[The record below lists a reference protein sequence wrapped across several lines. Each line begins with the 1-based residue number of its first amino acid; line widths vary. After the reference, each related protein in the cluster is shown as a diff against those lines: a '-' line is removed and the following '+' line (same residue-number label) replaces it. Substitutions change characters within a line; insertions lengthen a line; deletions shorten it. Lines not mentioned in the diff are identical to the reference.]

1 MYLSIVTTLYRSSSY
16 INEFYERMIDE
27 ALKITQDFEIIF
39 VNDGSP
45 DDSVLKAANLF
56 NIDKRIRVID
66 LSRNYGHHKAIMTGL
81 AHAKGDFIFLI
92 DIDLEEEPEL
102 LSVYWKKMQSDEKI
116 DVVYG
121 VQAKRKGGFVEKI
134 TGKIFYK
141 IFNMLSNVKVPD
153 NIITAR
159 LFKKHAVE
167 MIVQYEERE
176 LCLGCIF
183 QDIGLTQVKIEI
195 NKLSTSP
202 TTYSFRAKLRLFLNS
217 IISFS
222 NKGLFYIFYLGIII
236 TLFAVVFICKLIID
250 RLILDTIVDGWTS
263 ILVSVWFFG
272 GLILAAIGVI
282 GLYLSQ
288 VYTEVKHRPYTL
300 IKKIYEHK

>member
-1 MYLSIVTTLYRSSSY
+1 MYLSIVTTLYRSAPY
-16 INEFYERMIDE
+16 IKEFYERICKE
-27 ALKITQDFEIIF
+27 ANKITQDFEIIF

-45 DDSVLKAANLF
+45 DDSVIQAIALYNNDTRVK
-56 NIDKRIRVID
+56 VID
-66 LSRNYGHHKAIMTGL
+66 LARNYGHHKAIMTGL
-81 AHAKGDFIFLI
+81 AHAKGEFVFLI
-92 DIDLEEEPEL
+92 DVDLEEEPEL
-102 LSVYWKKMQSDEKI
+102 LSVYWQKIQSDEKI

-121 VQAKRKGGFVEKI
+121 IQAKRKGGFMEKI

-141 IFNMLSNVKVPD
+141 IFNMFSDVKVPD

-159 LFKKHAVE
+159 LFKKHALE
-167 MIVQYEERE
+167 MILQYQERE

-183 QDIGLTQVKIEI
+183 HDIGLNQVKVVV

-222 NKGLFYIFYLGIII
+222 NKGLFYIFYLGVAITVVSII
-236 TLFAVVFICKLIID
+236 FIGKLIID
-250 RLILDTIVDGWTS
+250 RLVLDNVLEGWTS
-263 ILVSVWFFG
+263 ILVSIWFFG
-272 GLILAAIGVI
+272 GLILTAIGIVGI
-282 GLYLSQ
+282 YLSQ
-288 VYTEVKHRPYTL
+288 VYIEVKHRPYTL